1 MKPARLNASKRDV
14 LEAAKGLSDAMDDP
28 TRDMILFAA
37 AGENIKV
44 YNLSALTFESLKAQ
58 DPGRSPAHGMR
69 PARGG
74 AR

>member
-37 AGENIKV
+37 AGREHQGLQPQRFDV
-44 YNLSALTFESLKAQ
+44 RE
-58 DPGRSPAHGMR
+58 P
-69 PARGG
+69 
-74 AR
+74 

>member
-37 AGENIKV
+37 AGENIRSTT
-44 YNLSALTFESLKAQ
+44 SAL
-58 DPGRSPAHGMR
+58 
-69 PARGG
+69 
-74 AR
+74 